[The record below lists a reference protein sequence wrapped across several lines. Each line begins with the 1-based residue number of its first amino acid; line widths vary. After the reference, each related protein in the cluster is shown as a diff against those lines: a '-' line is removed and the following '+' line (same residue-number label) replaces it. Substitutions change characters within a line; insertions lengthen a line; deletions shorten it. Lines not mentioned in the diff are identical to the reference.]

1 MQHRELTRIVFNLMN
16 YLFIAAANFVVSRCK
31 RVYLFSNVFEQAEMC
46 NQKKKPSSPKS
57 TRLWNSFGYSLQMK
71 SLHKR
76 TKPSYQNEQ
85 QAPMNHPINNIVI
98 VIVFVSKCTFPQSEK
113 KTLRLSFHPLSNDLV
128 DKLCVR
134 DA

>member
-16 YLFIAAANFVVSRCK
+16 YLFIAAANFVVPRCK

-46 NQKKKPSSPKS
+46 NQKKEPSSPKS
-57 TRLWNSFGYSLQMK
+57 TRLWNSFGFSLQIK

-85 QAPMNHPINNIVI
+85 QAPMNHPIDNIVT
-98 VIVFVSKCTFPQSEK
+98 VIVFVSKCTFPKVRK
-113 KTLRLSFHPLSNDLV
+113 KNVAIKFSSPL
-128 DKLCVR
+128 
-134 DA
+134 

>member
-46 NQKKKPSSPKS
+46 NQKKKTFKS
-57 TRLWNSFGYSLQMK
+57 KVNQTLELIWLFTSNQIIAQT
-71 SLHKR
+71 H
-76 TKPSYQNEQ
+76 KPSYQNEQ

-113 KTLRLSFHPLSNDLV
+113 KNVAIKFSSPL
-128 DKLCVR
+128 
-134 DA
+134 